1 VAAAS
6 SPLETLLSGF
16 SDAEVSTLVET
27 RRDLHRHPELGFEER
42 RTAGIVAER
51 LARLGLS
58 PRTGV
63 GRTGVTADPP
73 SRGALRR
80 ASPNPS
86 KEGSP
91 SVARSAEEGRIL
103 LRADMDG
110 LPLEEETGVPYA
122 STVPGAM
129 HACGHDGHVA
139 IALAMAERL
148 SGTPAAGRLRHLF
161 QPAEEGAGGA
171 RACEADGVLEGVT
184 AAFGLHLWNQLPVG
198 TIGVNRG
205 ALMAAVDEFSIDV
218 EGPGGHG
225 AAPHETYDAVVA
237 AARIV
242 EALQTIVSREI
253 SPLDSVVVTV
263 GSIHG
268 GSAFNIIPKSV
279 RLTGTVRSF
288 SQAAFLA
295 LPGKMERIVRG
306 TAEAA
311 GVTARLDYKRVNRA
325 TVNHP
330 DLADLVIDVARRL
343 VGEENVE
350 TDTRTLGGEDMSV
363 FLDRVP
369 GCFFFVGSA
378 PEGRH
383 RPHHSPTFDIDER
396 ALLVGTAM
404 FEAVALEAAQRL

>member
-16 SDAEVSTLVET
+16 SDTEVSTLVET

-73 SRGALRR
+73 SRSALRR
-80 ASPNPS
+80 ASPDEKAP
-86 KEGSP
+86 
-91 SVARSAEEGRIL
+91 RIL

-110 LPLEEETGVPYA
+110 LPLAEETGVPYA

-148 SGTPAAGRLRHLF
+148 SGTPAAGRVRHLF
-161 QPAEEGAGGA
+161 QPAEEVAGGA

-205 ALMAAVDEFSIDV
+205 VLMAAVDEFSIDV

-253 SPLDSVVVTV
+253 SPLESVVVTV

-279 RLTGTVRSF
+279 RLTGTARSF

-311 GVTARLDYKRVNRA
+311 GVTARLDYKRVNSA

-330 DLADLVIDVARRL
+330 DMADLVIDVARRL

-404 FEAVALEAAQRL
+404 FEAVALEAARRL

>member
-6 SPLETLLSGF
+6 SPFETLLSGF

-58 PRTGV
+58 LRTGV

-73 SRGALRR
+73 SRSALRR
-80 ASPNPS
+80 TGPIPS
-86 KEGSP
+86 K
-91 SVARSAEEGRIL
+91 EGRIL

-110 LPLEEETGVPYA
+110 LPLAEETGVPYA

-148 SGTPAAGRLRHLF
+148 SGTPAAGRVRHLF

-253 SPLDSVVVTV
+253 SPLESVVVTV

-330 DLADLVIDVARRL
+330 DMADLVIDVARRL

-396 ALLVGTAM
+396 ALLVGTAI
-404 FEAVALEAAQRL
+404 FEAVALEAARRL

>member
-1 VAAAS
+1 VASARP
-6 SPLETLLSGF
+6 PLETLLAGF
-16 SDAEVSTLVET
+16 PAAELSTLIET

-42 RTAGIVAER
+42 RTAGIAAER
-51 LARLGLS
+51 LRRLGLS

-63 GRTGVTADPP
+63 GGTGVTADPP
-73 SRGALRR
+73 SRSALR
-80 ASPNPS
+80 
-86 KEGSP
+86 
-91 SVARSAEEGRIL
+91 RIL

-110 LPLEEETGVPYA
+110 LPLSEETGAPYA
-122 STVPGAM
+122 STIPGAM
-129 HACGHDGHVA
+129 HACGHDGHVS
-139 IALAMAERL
+139 IGLALAERL
-148 SGTPAAGRLRHLF
+148 SGAPAAGRVRHLF

-198 TIGVNRG
+198 KVGVSRG
-205 ALMAAVDEFSIDV
+205 VLMAAVDEFGIDV

-225 AAPHETYDAVVA
+225 AAPHETYDAIVA

-253 SPLDSVVVTV
+253 SPLDPAVVSV

-288 SQAAFLA
+288 SEAAFQA
-295 LPGKMERIVRG
+295 LPGKMERIVQG

-311 GVTARLDYKRVNRA
+311 GVSARLDYRRVNRP
-325 TVNHP
+325 TVNNP
-330 DLADLVIDVARRL
+330 DMTDLVIDAARRL
-343 VGEENVE
+343 LGDENVE
-350 TDTRTLGGEDMSV
+350 TETRTLGGEDMSV

-383 RPHHSPTFDIDER
+383 RPHHSPVFDIDER
-396 ALLVGTAM
+396 ALAVGTAL
-404 FEAVALEAAQRL
+404 FEAVAIEAAKRL